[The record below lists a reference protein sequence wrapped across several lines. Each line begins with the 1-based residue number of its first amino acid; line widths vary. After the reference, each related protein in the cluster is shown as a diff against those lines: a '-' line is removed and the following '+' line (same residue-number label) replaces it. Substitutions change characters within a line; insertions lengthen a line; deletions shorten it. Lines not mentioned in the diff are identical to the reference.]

1 MDQEMN
7 QQTGTEALAV
17 CPRKKKDKK
26 PVVFYSDR
34 MVFNDETILYRDI
47 ESVSSFRSDVC
58 YNLIF
63 NSLSTRIVFKLKDG
77 RKLKWK
83 NSSNC
88 FFGLGSV
95 KSKRAYYI
103 AALTATVSTVVKAI
117 AARYLITIKEG
128 GTIQI
133 GGVTVS
139 PTEISGKRFAKK
151 TTVPLSEIERANW
164 SDQSVAIL
172 MKGSN
177 KLALNQVASNID
189 NCMCLVYIINSLC
202 GNDEEPVM
210 SDAPVED
217 K

>member
-47 ESVSSFRSDVC
+47 ESVSSFRSDVT
-58 YNLIF
+58 YDFIF
-63 NSLSTRIVFKLKDG
+63 TSLSTRIVFKLKDG

-83 NSSNC
+83 NGSNS
-88 FFGLGSV
+88 FFGLGTA
-95 KSKRAYYI
+95 KAKRAYYI

>member
-7 QQTGTEALAV
+7 QQSGTEALAV

-26 PVVFYSDR
+26 PVVFYNDR

-47 ESVSSFRSDVC
+47 ESVNSFRSDVC

-83 NSSNC
+83 NGSNC

-95 KSKRAYYI
+95 KSKRTYYF

-117 AARYLITIKEG
+117 AARYLLTIKEG

-139 PTEISGKRFAKK
+139 PTEIAGKRFAKK
-151 TTVPLSEIERANW
+151 TTVPLSDIDSASW
-164 SDQSVAIL
+164 SDSSVAIHL
-172 MKGSN
+172 KGTH

-189 NCMCLVYIINSLC
+189 NSMCLVYIINSLV
-202 GNDEEPVM
+202 GNDEAPAM
-210 SDAPVED
+210 SDAPVEE
-217 K
+217 